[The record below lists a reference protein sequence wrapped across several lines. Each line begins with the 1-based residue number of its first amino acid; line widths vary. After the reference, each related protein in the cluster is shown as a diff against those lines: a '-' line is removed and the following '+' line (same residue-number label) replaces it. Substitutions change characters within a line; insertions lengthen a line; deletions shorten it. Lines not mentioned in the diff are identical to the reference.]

1 MALAR
6 WPRLV
11 VAQLVIC
18 CAITAHAGVTS
29 ELQRAI
35 REGTFE
41 VVMKKPQDDPV
52 SYEKPLPLDLLPYIE
67 RTDAYRSVGTAFA
80 LGHNTYVTA
89 AHVIEAGIGSQF
101 GPPELR
107 RADGTVFAIDRILK
121 FSMYEDF
128 VVFSLRQD
136 PKPSGFEVNK
146 YPKLDEPV
154 LAVGNALGEGI
165 VIRDGLYTSETPE
178 AQDGRWKWIRFSAA
192 ASPGNSG
199 GPLCDESGRVIGIVI
214 GKSPNENLNYS
225 LPIARVLDAE
235 DSKARFDQKVLV
247 SLPYMQGTVTYAYK
261 DEFKLPLPW
270 PAFVE
275 AFQNLT
281 ERHGDESQA
290 QLLKTYAESTFPR
303 GRGRDDLLFE
313 PAIEGTK
320 PRLVTQQADGTWSAA
335 LPSYQVAELPADGYV
350 SVASEASVKLVNLV
364 RSGAAADDAFYSDSK
379 GFMDLALK
387 GLDLRR
393 AVGEDQVRVVSLG
406 PAKSESLFTDQYGRK
421 WQQRVWAVPHLDAF
435 IVGALLPTP
444 DGYSAVLLLTP
455 SIALH
460 SAKEVT
466 KLFAGQLDVSY
477 RGTLAQWQSALNRH
491 ALLPESLL
499 GVKLERS
506 PVWTLRTRRFISS
519 VPSDVLSLTDKSPM
533 TLTMGFMS
541 DGPRTVWDIQEVW
554 WDQDARRDTAIGVW
568 RRARP
573 PGTARLELRNR
584 FESIRAHRTPYDGTL
599 SRETAE
605 MFSAMSILDVPG
617 SKPGSVAADLEYG
630 VTVHMIGPPSLSDT
644 ENSIKSVT
652 GATHVLEHGLG
663 EDLAA
668 EKKPDSAMDAAFA
681 SLEREAMARIGDAN
695 IEIGRDIRG
704 RLIGDDLHEFLQA
717 VKKELAAMPDGGDS
731 RESQKLLDLER
742 QRLDWLRS
750 YWSEY
755 PALTHNRDMWG
766 EFLQRNH
773 FPAATPHEA
782 AVTDAEGALLEALNG
797 RPSAGWAE
805 RARVLRAAYIEE
817 RQDLVKRTL
826 YRPGAADLIPRAAPC
841 PAAATA
847 TSGTLRPRYGS
858 SAHPLDEL
866 WPPRSKWLGEEGT
879 VIATLQVSAT
889 GCVTRMAIAGSSGSE
904 MLDSTVL
911 RYFEST
917 QFIPADS
924 NGKAIES
931 TVTVPVVFK
940 LKN

>member
-6 WPRLV
+6 LPRLMI
-11 VAQLVIC
+11 AQLIFC
-18 CAITAHAGVTS
+18 GAIAAHAGVTS

-41 VVMKKPQDDPV
+41 VVMKKPEGDPV

-67 RTDAYRSVGTAFA
+67 RTDTYRSVGTAFA

-107 RADGTVFAIDRILK
+107 RSDGAVFAIDRILK
-121 FSMYEDF
+121 FSMHEDF
-128 VVFSLRQD
+128 VVFSLRED
-136 PKPSGFEVNK
+136 PRPSGFGVNK
-146 YPKLDEPV
+146 DPKLDEPV

-165 VIRDGLYTSETPE
+165 VIRDGLFTSETPE

-247 SLPYMQGTVTYAYK
+247 SLPYMHGTVTYAYK
-261 DEFKLPLPW
+261 DEYNLPLPW

-275 AFQNLT
+275 AFQKLT

-290 QLLKTYAESTFPR
+290 QLSKTYAESTFPR

-313 PAIEGTK
+313 PAPDGAK
-320 PRLVTQQADGTWSAA
+320 PRLITQQADGTWSASI
-335 LPSYQVAELPADGYV
+335 PNYQEIDLPADGSV
-350 SVASEASVKLVNLV
+350 SVASEASARLVHLV
-364 RSGAAADDAFYSDSK
+364 RSGAAADDAFYADSK

-393 AVGEDQVRVVSLG
+393 AVGADQVRVVSLG
-406 PAKSESLFTDQYGRK
+406 PAKSDAAFTDQYGRK
-421 WQQRVWAVPHLDAF
+421 WQQRVWAVPYLDAY

-444 DGYSAVLLLTP
+444 DGYAALILLTP

-460 SAKEVT
+460 SAKELT
-466 KLFAGQLDVSY
+466 QLLAGQLDVSY
-477 RGTLAQWQSALNRH
+477 RGTLAQWQSALSRH
-491 ALLPESLL
+491 ALLPEALL

-506 PVWTLRTRRFISS
+506 PMWTLRTRRFISS
-519 VPSDVLSLTDKSPM
+519 VPPDVLTLSDKSPM
-533 TLTMGFMS
+533 TLTMGFMN
-541 DGPRTVWDIQEVW
+541 DGPRTVWDIQEIW

-573 PGTARLELRNR
+573 PNTARLELRNR

-605 MFSAMSILDVPG
+605 IFSAMSVLDVPG
-617 SKPGSVAADLEYG
+617 NKPASISADLEYG
-630 VTVHMIGPPSLSDT
+630 VTVHMIGRPSLMDA

-652 GATHVLEHGLG
+652 AATHVLERGLG
-663 EDLAA
+663 EDIVA
-668 EKKPDSAMDAAFA
+668 EEQPNLSMDAAFS

-695 IEIGRDIRG
+695 IEIGKDVRG
-704 RLIGDDLHEFLQA
+704 RLIADDLHDFLQA
-717 VKKELAAMPDGGDS
+717 VKKELSAMPVGGGASDS
-731 RESQKLLDLER
+731 ERLLGVER

-755 PALTHNRDMWG
+755 PALTHNRDMWD

-782 AVTDAEGALLEALNG
+782 AVTDAESALLRVLGG
-797 RPSAGWAE
+797 RPSAEWAE
-805 RARVLRAAYIEE
+805 RARALRAAYIEE
-817 RQDLVKRTL
+817 RRDLVKRTL

-841 PAAATA
+841 PVAATA
-847 TSGTLRPRYGS
+847 TSGTLRPRFGL
-858 SAHPLDEL
+858 SARPLDEL
-866 WPPRSKWLGEEGT
+866 WPTQSKRLGEEGT
-879 VIATLQVSAT
+879 VMATLQVSAT
-889 GCVTRMAIAGSSGSE
+889 GCVTGMAIAGSSGSE

-911 RYFEST
+911 RYFESME
-917 QFIPADS
+917 FIPADS